1 MALTPAEAAAADL
14 CAFVDASPSPFHA
27 ARTVTER
34 LTAAGFTELDEAAPF
49 PDAPG
54 GYVLR
59 RGGSV
64 LAWAGSDVP
73 PAETGFRVVAG
84 HTDSPNL
91 RIKPQPDI
99 ERHGFRQLGV
109 EVYGG
114 PLLNSWLDRD
124 LGLSGRIS
132 VRGHGGPGSVLVR
145 IDEPVLRV
153 PQLAIHL
160 DRDVNAGLVLNP
172 QQHLAPAWAGGSGGP
187 AFRDW
192 LAGFAG
198 VEPADLFAWDLMTHD
213 LTPSRPLG
221 RDGEFLAA
229 PRLDNQATCHA
240 GTSALISIAG
250 GTADRTPGPIPVLA
264 LFDHEEVGSGSERG
278 AQSSLLTATLERVVA
293 AAGGD
298 RTDYLRA
305 MASTVV
311 GSADMAHAT
320 HPNYPERHDPQHP
333 VQLNG
338 GPVLKINAKLRYATD
353 ALGAADFLLACEQA
367 GVPCQQFVSR
377 NDMPCGST
385 VGPMTAALTGAR
397 TVDFGAPT
405 LSMHSAREMCGA
417 RDPQLYAAAIEAFL
431 APAG

>member
-1 MALTPAEAAAADL
+1 MALTPFEAAAADL
-14 CAFVDASPSPFHA
+14 CAFIDASPSPFHA
-27 ARTVTER
+27 ARTVVGR
-34 LTAAGFTELDEAAPF
+34 LTAAGFAELDESAAF
-49 PDAPG
+49 PTAPG
-54 GYVLR
+54 GYVVR

-64 LAWAGSDVP
+64 LAWSASGRP

-91 RIKPQPDI
+91 RIKPQPDVD
-99 ERHGFRQLGV
+99 RVGYRQLGV

-124 LGLSGRIS
+124 LGLSGRLS
-132 VRGHGGPGSVLVR
+132 VRGRGGAEPVLVR
-145 IDEPVLRV
+145 VDEPVLRV

-160 DRDVNAGLVLNP
+160 DRDVNAGLTLNP
-172 QQHLAPAWAGGSGGP
+172 QLHLAPVWADASGGP
-187 AFRDW
+187 GFRDW
-192 LAGFAG
+192 LAGVAG
-198 VEPADLFAWDLMTHD
+198 VDAADLLAWDLMTHD
-213 LTPSRPLG
+213 LTPARPLG

-240 GTSALISIAG
+240 GTTALIAAAEDSG
-250 GTADRTPGPIPVLA
+250 GPARPVPVLA

-278 AQSSLLTATLERVVA
+278 AQSTLLTATLERIVA

-298 RTDYLRA
+298 RADYLRA
-305 MASTVV
+305 MALSVV

-320 HPNYPERHDPQHP
+320 HPNYPERHDPQHM

-338 GPVLKINAKLRYATD
+338 GPVLKTNAKLRYATD
-353 ALGAADFLLACEQA
+353 ALGAGDFLLACEQA
-367 GVPCQQFVSR
+367 GVPCQVFVSR

-397 TVDFGAPT
+397 TVDFGAPM
-405 LSMHSAREMCGA
+405 LSMHSARELGGA
-417 RDPQLYAAAIEAFL
+417 RDPQLYASAIAAFL